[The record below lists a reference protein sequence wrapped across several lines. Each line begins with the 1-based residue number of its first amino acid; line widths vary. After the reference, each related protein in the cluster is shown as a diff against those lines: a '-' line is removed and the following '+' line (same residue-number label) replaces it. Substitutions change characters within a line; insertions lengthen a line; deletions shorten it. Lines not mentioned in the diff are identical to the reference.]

1 MSSED
6 QLYKDILK
14 LNVAELRRELE
25 RNALPA
31 TGRKAELIQRLY
43 KFTKRELITSRGGSP
58 EDSVRG
64 EKSQDKNES
73 ISKTPSRIPQVNKS
87 ARSRLDTTSLV
98 RDRNRILEQD
108 LLSVQLEDPDIDLFG
123 HSKYSSDKRDEDTFL
138 HEQFR
143 DNGQR
148 SREDSGQTIQTGQLS
163 NNGHPRFQVNSDE
176 LKYDTYH
183 REYEYAGHVGDNGH
197 GGNSDHDNIVQE
209 INEMKVLMKT
219 QSNMVY
225 QMEKDMDLKINSWS
239 KKILEAVQHKSLVT
253 ADTSSDDISN
263 SNEMENLHRKYKFYG
278 SAIEMI
284 LLEISEFN
292 HGEVSKAEM
301 ENSLHRLN
309 KKEEQCG
316 SIVQEIIT
324 LQIDESIVDK
334 EIRVWTEFQQ
344 RILRASRKME
354 RFISQL
360 TKDEEAEQRSI
371 EDRTPLKECRESN
384 SSSNLKLPKFTLQEF
399 HGNMKEWVSWWDQF
413 KSCIHENNALSE
425 REKFNYLRVYVKGS
439 ARKAIEH
446 IEVTSSNYSK
456 AIDALKKRYGR
467 QRLVVEHLIESI
479 LNIEKR
485 ERVTAQSL
493 RYLYDTLVNRYHT
506 LEQNEPNLEVCHRIL
521 VPIFQS
527 KLPND
532 IRRKWEYELSMLEN
546 EEEDKRVTAEF
557 FFDFLRSHVMS
568 EEAIEKSTPNRS
580 THPRMS
586 NRPRIQNKD
595 QGDSSF
601 S

>member
-43 KFTKRELITSRGGSP
+43 KFTKRELITSQGGSP

-64 EKSQDKNES
+64 EKFQDKNES
-73 ISKTPSRIPQVNKS
+73 ISKTPSRIPRLLPNVEEINKS
-87 ARSRLDTTSLV
+87 VRSRLDTTPSI

-108 LLSVQLEDPDIDLFG
+108 LLSVQFEDPDIDLFG
-123 HSKYSSDKRDEDTFL
+123 HSKYSGDKRDEDTFL

-148 SREDSGQTIQTGQLS
+148 SREHSGQTKQTGQLS
-163 NNGHPRFQVNSDE
+163 NIGQPRFQVNSDE
-176 LKYDTYH
+176 LKYDTDH
-183 REYEYAGHVGDNGH
+183 REYEFAGHGGDNGH

-239 KKILEAVQHKSLVT
+239 KKILEAVQHKALVT

-263 SNEMENLHRKYKFYG
+263 SNEMEKLRRKYKFYG

-301 ENSLHRLN
+301 ENSLDRLN
-309 KKEEQCG
+309 EKEEQCG

-324 LQIDESIVDK
+324 LQTDESIVDK

-344 RILRASRKME
+344 RILHASRKME

-360 TKDEEAEQRSI
+360 NKDEEAEQRSI
-371 EDRTPLKECRESN
+371 EDRTSLKECRESN

-399 HGNMKEWVSWWDQF
+399 HGNMIEWVSWWDQF

-439 ARKAIEH
+439 ARKAIEY
-446 IEVTSSNYSK
+446 IEVTSSNYLK

-467 QRLVVEHLIESI
+467 QRLVVEHLVESI

-493 RYLYDTLVNRYHT
+493 RYFH
-506 LEQNEPNLEVCHRIL
+506 
-521 VPIFQS
+521 
-527 KLPND
+527 
-532 IRRKWEYELSMLEN
+532 
-546 EEEDKRVTAEF
+546 
-557 FFDFLRSHVMS
+557 
-568 EEAIEKSTPNRS
+568 
-580 THPRMS
+580 
-586 NRPRIQNKD
+586 
-595 QGDSSF
+595 
-601 S
+601 